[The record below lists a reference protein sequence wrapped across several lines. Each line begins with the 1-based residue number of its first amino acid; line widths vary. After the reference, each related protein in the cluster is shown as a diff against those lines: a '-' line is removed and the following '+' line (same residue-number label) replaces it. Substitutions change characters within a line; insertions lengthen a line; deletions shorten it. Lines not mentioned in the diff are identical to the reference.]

1 MKAHSVGGGLA
12 FIIWAMCAM
21 SAEMTGFT
29 ATMVTKYTAAAFQLY
44 VHNIYPTISYKLKP
58 T

>member
-29 ATMVTKYTAAAFQLY
+29 ATMMTKYTAAAF
-44 VHNIYPTISYKLKP
+44 
-58 T
+58 